1 MKTCQLNSQGFIT
14 QYLISGLKE
23 EEFIDNTTDDN
34 QLRYEKYL
42 RSIVTEQKESAPPDE
57 IRLGGNSEL
66 GLPWRYYYNYENWF
80 VDLSTFY
87 SVLTKVELDACTRIN
102 APEDMAVR
110 AAVWSYSSVD
120 LWCNGTLTCS
130 MQPPVYKPIKRQEV
144 TLNLKKGVNLLYVRL
159 QTLGVRDTRTLFGIQ
174 ILDQKEEL
182 LVSLPDEEHT
192 DEVSECAAWLSNAR
206 ISGGELIFTSPAPLN
221 TTLGYDSQSP
231 DYGEVKTKVVRHNI
245 GGVTKEN
252 LEEGRPYLVVECEVQ
267 GQKLSRRMEDVS
279 QIVPKRLDG
288 LDFEANK
295 QEIFKRT
302 ARVESLSRGG
312 KFGFSISNILA
323 RKAVGMTTPKDREL
337 FLETLSQIEKRFDC
351 SDFLVC
357 GLVRYLKNYELD
369 EELKDRVK
377 DVLLHYRY
385 WMDQEGSDAMCFW
398 SENHSL
404 MFYVSGMN
412 AGELYPDEYFTRA
425 HMTGKELYEAGKKR
439 VEQWLDDVE
448 SHGFE
453 EFLSTVY
460 MCVTFAGLLNAID
473 YTTEEISKRA
483 SAVTDRLLGM
493 LASHTYKGSIIAPM
507 GRVYRQ
513 VIYPFLQGAQALMNL
528 VTPKVPYSYG
538 EGWLAFYATSKYR
551 IPDGLIEKMEESVST
566 EYETGNAKIRLEK
579 NPYYCMTSVQSPR
592 TDEGFKRW
600 TNLTLIEETQTVD
613 KKTHEYTKSLNE
625 RFHGT
630 TCFEPGVYGYQQ
642 HMWSAALDSET
653 QVFTNHPG
661 GTCDSS
667 EMRPGYWY
675 GNGVMPAIRQENGIL
690 GAIYVIPQE
699 HPIHFTHAFW
709 PTVKFTRSEAEE
721 HWLFGQKD
729 NGYLALWC
737 SQPLTPHQ
745 DQVFDCEY
753 RSYGDEIAYCCICA
767 SNAQHKDLD
776 SFKKACKELSISYNP
791 NTKQLNAGHL
801 NLDYEKKEDITQ
813 YI

>member
-1 MKTCQLNSQGFIT
+1 MR
-14 QYLISGLKE
+14 YLISGLKE
-23 EEFIDNTTDDN
+23 EDFKDNTVDDN

-42 RSIVTEQKESAPPDE
+42 RSIITEKQDKKPDGDVK
-57 IRLGGNSEL
+57 LGENSSL
-66 GLPWRYYYNYENWF
+66 GLPWKYYYNYENWF

-87 SVLTKVELDACTRIN
+87 SVLTKVAMDACTQLTVQ
-102 APEDMAVR
+102 EDMDVKAV
-110 AAVWSYSSVD
+110 VWSYSSVD
-120 LWCNGTLTCS
+120 LWCNDAHVCS
-130 MQPPVYKPIKRQEV
+130 MVPPVYKPIRKQEV
-144 TLNLKKGVNLLYVRL
+144 TLKLKKGVNQLYIRL

-174 ILDQKEEL
+174 ILENRDRIT
-182 LVSLPDEEHT
+182 VSLPDSGHT
-192 DEVSECAAWLSNAR
+192 DDVDACADWLSSAVIKDGCVHFN
-206 ISGGELIFTSPAPLN
+206 GPAPEG
-221 TTLGYDSQSP
+221 TTLGYDSLSP
-231 DYGEVKTKVVRHNI
+231 DFGEVKTKVIRHDI
-245 GGVTKEN
+245 SGISSEK
-252 LEEGRPYLVVECEVQ
+252 LEEGRPYIVVECTVN
-267 GQKLSRRMEDVS
+267 GQKLSRQMEDIG
-279 QIVPKRLDG
+279 QILPKNPVE
-288 LDFEANK
+288 LDFEKNK
-295 QEIFKRT
+295 QVIFKRT
-302 ARVESLSRGG
+302 AAVESLSRGG

-323 RKAVGMTTPKDREL
+323 RKVTGLTTPKDREL

-369 EELKDRVK
+369 EELKERVK
-377 DVLLHYRY
+377 DVLLHYRF

-404 MFYVSGMN
+404 MFYVSAMN

-425 HMTGKELYEAGKKR
+425 HMTGKELYETGKKR

-448 SHGFE
+448 AHGFE

-473 YTTEEISKRA
+473 YTTEEISARA
-483 SAVTDRLLGM
+483 AKVTDRLLGM
-493 LASHTYKGSIIAPM
+493 LAMHTYKGSIIAPM

-528 VTPKVPYSYG
+528 VNPEVPYSYG
-538 EGWLAFYATSKYR
+538 EGWLAFYATSKYK
-551 IPDGLIEKMEESVST
+551 IPDGLIEKMREGVST
-566 EYETGNAKIRLEK
+566 EYETGNAMIRLEK
-579 NPYYCMTSVQSPR
+579 NDDFCMTSVQSPR
-592 TDEGFKRW
+592 LDDGFKRW
-600 TNLTLIEETQTVD
+600 TNLTLIEETEPMD

-642 HMWSAALDSET
+642 HMWSAALDGQA

-667 EMRPGYWY
+667 QMRPGYWF
-675 GNGVMPAIRQENGIL
+675 GNGVMPAIRQEKGVL
-690 GAIYVIPQE
+690 GAIYVIPEE

-709 PTVKFTRSEAEE
+709 PGVKFDRSEAKE

-729 NGYLALWC
+729 GGYLALWC
-737 SQPLTPHQ
+737 SEPMKVHQ

-753 RSYGDEIAYCCICA
+753 RSYGDEIAYCCIGA
-767 SNAQHKDLD
+767 GKSDYPDLEAFENWCRKNEPVYD
-776 SFKKACKELSISYNP
+776 KAKKEL
-791 NTKQLNAGHL
+791 KAGEL
-801 NLDYEKKEDITQ
+801 RIAYEKREDVTQ